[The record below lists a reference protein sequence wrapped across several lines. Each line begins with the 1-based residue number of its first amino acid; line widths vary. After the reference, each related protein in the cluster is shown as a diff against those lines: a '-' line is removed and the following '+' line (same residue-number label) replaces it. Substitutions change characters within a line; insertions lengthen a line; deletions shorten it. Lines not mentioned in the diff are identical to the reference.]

1 MNTIAGSTVDRP
13 RHPLLRSYLLE
24 AKYEFLRLLRMPM
37 FSLPTLLFPA
47 MFYLLFGVILNRGN
61 PAAAT
66 YLFATY
72 GVFGVMGA
80 ALFGFGVTVAMDLE
94 QGFLR
99 LKRALPMP
107 PGAYVVAKMAMALL
121 FGLMVAL
128 LLALLGAWAGGV
140 SLTPSQWALLLLV
153 HVAGALPFSAIGLYI
168 GTLASG
174 SAAPAVV
181 NLVYLPLSL
190 LSGLWLPLAMLP
202 GVFATIAPLWPPY
215 HAGQL
220 ALKVVGMDA
229 GQSVLLHVAI
239 LALVTL
245 GFFLL
250 ARRRLAR

>member
-1 MNTIAGSTVDRP
+1 MDTIAGSTLDRP
-13 RHPLLRSYLLE
+13 RHRLLRSYVLE
-24 AKYEFLRLLRMPM
+24 AKYEFLRLLRTPM

-47 MFYLLFGVILNRGN
+47 MFYLLFGVLLNRGN

-80 ALFGFGVTVAMDLE
+80 ALFGFGVTVAMDRE
-94 QGFLR
+94 QGFLM

-107 PGAYVVAKMAMALL
+107 PGSYVAAKMAMAVM
-121 FGLMVAL
+121 FGVFVAL

-140 SLTPSQWALLLLV
+140 SLRSSQWALLLLV
-153 HVAGALPFSAIGLYI
+153 HVAAALPFSAIGLYL

-190 LSGLWLPLAMLP
+190 LSGLWLPLEMLP
-202 GVFATIAPLWPPY
+202 GVFATLAPLWPPY

-229 GQSVLLHVAI
+229 GQPVWLHLAM
-239 LALVTL
+239 LALVTA

-250 ARRRLAR
+250 ARTRLAR